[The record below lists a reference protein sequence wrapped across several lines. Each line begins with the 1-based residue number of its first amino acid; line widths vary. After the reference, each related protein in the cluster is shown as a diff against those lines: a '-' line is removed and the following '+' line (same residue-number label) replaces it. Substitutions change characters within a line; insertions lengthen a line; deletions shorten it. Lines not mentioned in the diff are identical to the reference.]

1 MPLRVPSAV
10 CRVSLQR
17 QLEAMWGKNG
27 RLAER
32 GAEAM
37 QEKWALII
45 LSFFL
50 SFSLSTV

>member
-10 CRVSLQR
+10 CRVSLDNWR
-17 QLEAMWGKNG
+17 QCGKIG
-27 RLAER
+27 LLAER